1 VHKALLLVII
11 LLATAG
17 VWYVSQNYELVG
29 IDQIRLV
36 PKGSSRTAAGPARTG
51 DLIRIASF
59 NIQTLGRAKL
69 AKPKVVERL
78 AEIIRQFDVIAVQ
91 EVRSRHQDILP
102 RLIEYVN
109 AGGRRYDFVLGPRV
123 GRTRQKEQ
131 FAFLFD
137 TETIEVDRFQVYA
150 VDDPSDLLHRPPLV
164 APFRVR
170 GVPANEAFTFTL
182 VNVHVDPDEVSREI
196 RWLPDLFRAV
206 LNDGRGEDDVIVLG
220 DFNADDRKLAAALAG
235 LPSATVV
242 LESTPTN
249 VRMTAQYD
257 NILLLLPASREYTGR
272 SGVFDILR
280 TFNLTQDE
288 ALQISDH
295 NPVWASFSVREGG
308 PASSLAVAP

>member
-1 VHKALLLVII
+1 MHKALLLVII

-17 VWYVSQNYELVG
+17 GWYVSQNYELVG

-36 PKGSSRTAAGPARTG
+36 PKGTSRTAAGPARTG

-78 AEIIRQFDVIAVQ
+78 AEIIRQFDVIAIQ
-91 EVRSRHQDILP
+91 EVRSRHQDVLP

-170 GVPANEAFTFTL
+170 GVPPNEAFTFTL

-257 NILLLLPASREYTGR
+257 NILLLLPASREYAGR

-288 ALQISDH
+288 ALEISDH